1 MDREAIAMNGYDANG
16 GKKGCKN
23 ISIMDFDF
31 DSVDM
36 NAIRKEV
43 GAYMDKYVYN
53 FEGSS
58 FGQRFNV

>member
-1 MDREAIAMNGYDANG
+1 MDGYNSDNGS
-16 GKKGCKN
+16 KRCKDV
-23 ISIMDFDF
+23 SIMDFDF

-43 GAYMDKYVYN
+43 GAYMDTYVYN

-58 FGQRFNV
+58 FGQKFNV